1 MQFSSDNFKI
11 YQPRSKKI
19 FGIKLHHPD
28 DSFVI
33 YSVTGGQLKLEED
46 NPSKA
51 LLENNKCYL
60 LDCGAEIFVWVGRVT
75 QVDDRKAASKAAE
88 DFIIDQNR
96 PKMTRI
102 TQVIQGYETQSFKS
116 NFESWPVGTGTGTG
130 NSTGDE
136 ARGKV
141 AALLKQQGVDVKGA
155 PKVSLVNEEIPPL
168 IEGNEKLEVYLTVL
182 SSCSKLQSNFN
193 IIVSWSLSL

>member
-1 MQFSSDNFKI
+1 CYTVIQFSSENFKI
-11 YQPRSKKI
+11 YQPRIKKI
-19 FGIKLHHPD
+19 RYQVTSYHH
-28 DSFVI
+28 SFVI
-33 YSVTGGQLKLEED
+33 YSINGGQLKLEED

-96 PKMTRI
+96 PKMTCI

-130 NSTGDE
+130 TSSGDE

-155 PKVSLVNEEIPPL
+155 PKGSLVSEEIPPL
-168 IEGNEKLEVYLTVL
+168 IEGNEKLEVCLTVL
-182 SSCSKLQSNFN
+182 FSCSKLQSNFN
-193 IIVSWSLSL
+193 IIIS